1 MPSKMNVNSLSFDK
15 RKDSSGNVMGVPI
28 NVQTF
33 QYRRTDDQYINY
45 TTDTTVAY
53 LTMDYTPIYA
63 TSKLI
68 VRVTMGTRS
77 QGGSNTYGMAIRL
90 LRDGS
95 VVNTI
100 GATDGWGYTGAFY
113 YKGDT
118 ANHHRQL
125 HLRAVVNA
133 NSTATTTF
141 AIRTNVSWG
150 PFEYSTNWGLGSIQ
164 VMELQQ

>member
-15 RKDSSGNVMGVPI
+15 RKDSSGNIMGVPI
-28 NVQTF
+28 NIQTF
-33 QYRRTDDQYINY
+33 QYRRTDDQYIDY
-45 TTDTTVAY
+45 TTDTTVAN
-53 LTMDYTPIYA
+53 LTMNYTPLYA
-63 TSKLI
+63 NSKLI

-77 QGGSNTYGMAIRL
+77 NGTGRVGMAIRL

-100 GATDGWGYTGAFY
+100 GATDGWGYSGAFY
-113 YKGDT
+113 YKSDT
-118 ANHHRQL
+118 VNHHRQL

-141 AIRTNVSWG
+141 AVRTNVSWG
-150 PFEYSTNWGLGSIQ
+150 AFEYSTNWGLGTIQ